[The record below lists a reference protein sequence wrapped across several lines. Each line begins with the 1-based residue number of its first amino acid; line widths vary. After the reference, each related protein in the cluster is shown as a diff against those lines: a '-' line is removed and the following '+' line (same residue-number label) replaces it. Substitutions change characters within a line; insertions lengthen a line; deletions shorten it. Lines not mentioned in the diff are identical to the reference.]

1 MSFLLTPKHR
11 LDRPSAMLLQD
22 ITNVRRPGP
31 APKMLK
37 RRPAKAKTA
46 RASKPRTTVHSLPN
60 EVLTEIFVAAT
71 FSSEESRLEV
81 PDVLSH
87 VSSYWRAIV
96 LNTSVLWTF
105 IVVTFPFTAKQT
117 ARAKEALVR
126 SKGRPIDVHID
137 VRDPEWTWEFE
148 EDHAVES
155 VDMVEIM
162 EWLGPSHP
170 RWRNLSVYTDNREPM
185 ETFLT
190 YSTTF
195 SSLPALE
202 TLSLNRCNAYA
213 GLPGTTPDS
222 AISTELFGGNAH
234 LPRLRHVVL
243 SGVHIDYSCSGFKDL
258 ISLDLRHQSHGVSP
272 SLRELRQILS
282 ASLGLNSLSL
292 VALSPSCSHG
302 SEELDNPPI
311 TMAHLKDLTLGWWNV
326 EDVVELLEVFRMPAV
341 EELSLEDVGSS
352 LLGTLDHPTLDDFPA
367 HDSTPILDILAGMV
381 KVHRDPA
388 SLSPPSIAL
397 GSSSAPHNNEGSHAS
412 LSHLRTLA
420 INGTHLDPAT
430 FSEFL
435 SRLISLEE
443 LELKSVHH
451 KLISA
456 LSVGIQPQS
465 IDQCPTT
472 SDSGVGPALRMLKLW
487 LSNEGFRNTARALYE
502 IKLRRPELR
511 IVNMV
516 RLVLPEMASSR
527 TT

>member
-1 MSFLLTPKHR
+1 
-11 LDRPSAMLLQD
+11 
-22 ITNVRRPGP
+22 
-31 APKMLK
+31 MLK

-71 FSSEESRLEV
+71 FSSEESRLDV
-81 PDVLSH
+81 PDTLSH

-117 ARAKEALVR
+117 ARAKSALVR

-170 RWRNLSVYTDNREPM
+170 RWRSLSVFTDNWEPM
-185 ETFLT
+185 EAFLT

-202 TLSLNRCNAYA
+202 ALSLNRCNAYA

-243 SGVHIDYSCSGFKDL
+243 SGVHIDYSSSGFKDL

-272 SLRELRQILS
+272 SLRELRRILS
-282 ASLGLNSLSL
+282 ASPGLKSLSF

-302 SEELDNPPI
+302 LEELENPPI
-311 TMAHLKDLTLGWWNV
+311 TMARLKDLTLGWWNV
-326 EDVVELLEVFRMPAV
+326 EDVVELLEVFQMPAV
-341 EELSLEDVGSS
+341 EEISLEDVGSS
-352 LLGTLDHPTLDDFPA
+352 LLGTLDHPTLDDFPT
-367 HDSTPILDILAGMV
+367 HDSTPILGVLAGMV
-381 KVHRDPA
+381 KAHHDPT

-397 GSSSAPHNNEGSHAS
+397 SPSSAPYQNEGTYTSPSRLRA
-412 LSHLRTLA
+412 LS
-420 INGTHLDPAT
+420 INGAHLDPAA

-435 SRLISLEE
+435 SRLINLEE

-451 KLISA
+451 KLISV
-456 LSVGIQPQS
+456 LSVGIQPHS
-465 IDQCPTT
+465 VDQCPAT
-472 SDSGVGPALRMLKLW
+472 SNSGAGPALRMLKLW
-487 LSNEGFRNTARALYE
+487 LSNEGFRKTARALYE
-502 IKLRRPELR
+502 IKMRRPKLR